1 MPWSAEPPTQPTAAD
16 NGYDYPRPP
25 AVTARPMHRPGSRA
39 EASTPV
45 SAWVGARCKIEG
57 TLVWLTGYHRLTI
70 RYERHGEPFVGFLQL
85 AAALT
90 CRNKLAK

>member
-1 MPWSAEPPTQPTAAD
+1 M
-16 NGYDYPRPP
+16 
-25 AVTARPMHRPGSRA
+25 
-39 EASTPV
+39 